1 MRPFPFPF
9 LSERNWNARS
19 SVPNVAPEMSGDV
32 FPSPVLFAGSLLEI
46 ETSFTVGWASQA
58 SDKVMLAVMSTIL
71 WFGGQR
77 LLGLKLTS
85 KFGGVVSRI
94 VTTTLSDALAP
105 LVSVTVS

>member
-1 MRPFPFPF
+1 
-9 LSERNWNARS
+9 
-19 SVPNVAPEMSGDV
+19 
-32 FPSPVLFAGSLLEI
+32 
-46 ETSFTVGWASQA
+46 
-58 SDKVMLAVMSTIL
+58 MLAVMSIII

>member
-1 MRPFPFPF
+1 MRPFPLPF
-9 LSERNWNARS
+9 LSARNWNARS
-19 SVPNVAPEMSGDV
+19 SVPNVAPAMSGDV
-32 FPSPVLFAGSLLEI
+32 FPSPVPFTGSLLVM

-58 SDKVMLAVMSTIL
+58 SVTVMLAVISTLL

-77 LLGLKLTS
+77 LLGVKFTRQ
-85 KFGGVVSRI
+85 FGGVVSRI